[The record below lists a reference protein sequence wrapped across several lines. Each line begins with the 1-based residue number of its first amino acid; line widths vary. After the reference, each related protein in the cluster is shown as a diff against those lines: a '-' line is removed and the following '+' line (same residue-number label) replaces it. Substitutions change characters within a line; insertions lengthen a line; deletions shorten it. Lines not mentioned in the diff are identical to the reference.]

1 MPAFYCIWALILLL
15 AVPAAAQQAP
25 PAKRMSGFTI
35 FLQGAPI
42 GREDVTTQEDANGL
56 VITAQARRS
65 PPAVTAS
72 GTLEVR
78 YGADGSP
85 QSTLLESTNDGQALS
100 LRTTFADGS
109 ATSEGN
115 QGTTPVTKT
124 DKITPGALVL
134 PNGFFGPHVALA
146 RRLATLN
153 AGEELKAYIP
163 PYAEVGIKISAVAN
177 QRIQTGSTTL
187 DVRTYD
193 LLFANPNGV
202 LAMTLSVDGD
212 GDLVSI
218 RIPAQQ
224 LDIVR
229 DDVSSATTRTQMHSN
244 PGDEPVTIPAA
255 GFNLGATLTRPAS
268 SATRPA
274 TAASRGGPLGPPARL
289 PAVIL
294 LPGSGVGDRDGVT
307 AGVPT
312 LGQLAGA
319 LADAGFI
326 AVRFDKRGYGQSG
339 GRAESATLNDF
350 SDDAIAV
357 MKWLAARRERD
368 IDPKRIAVVGHS
380 EGAWVALLAAA
391 REKRFAAVGAIAAP
405 SVTGS
410 ELVLEQQRHVLDR
423 MKSTDADRQAK
434 VDLQTKINAAVITGR
449 GWETLP
455 PDVKRQADT
464 PWFQS
469 LLTFDPARVIKNV
482 RQPVLFV
489 HGELDTQV
497 PASHVERIAD
507 LARKQSKSKSV
518 AVVTVRGV
526 NHLLVPAVTGEVD
539 EYASL
544 TDRNVSKDVTG
555 AITDWLAKTFAAVR

>member
-1 MPAFYCIWALILLL
+1 M
-15 AVPAAAQQAP
+15 PAAAQQAP
-25 PAKRMSGFTI
+25 PVTHTSGFTI

-42 GREDVTTQEDANGL
+42 GREDVTTREDANGL

-72 GTLEVR
+72 GTLEIR
-78 YGADGSP
+78 YRPDGSP
-85 QSTLLESTNDGQALS
+85 QSVRLESMNEDQPLS
-100 LRTTFADGS
+100 LRTSFADGN
-109 ATSEGN
+109 AISEGN
-115 QGTTPVTKT
+115 QGPAPFTKT
-124 DKITPGALVL
+124 DKITPGALLL

-146 RRLATLN
+146 RRLAPLN
-153 AGEELKAYIP
+153 AGGELRAYIP
-163 PYAEVGIKISAVAN
+163 PYAEVGIQISAVAS
-177 QRIQTGSTTL
+177 QRIQTGTTTL

-193 LLFANPNGV
+193 LLFANPNGI
-202 LAMTLSVDGD
+202 LNMTLSVDGS

-244 PGDEPVTIPAA
+244 PGDEPVTIPAS
-255 GFNLGATLTRPAS
+255 GFNLGATLTRPANS
-268 SATRPA
+268 T
-274 TAASRGGPLGPPARL
+274 ARL

-319 LADAGFI
+319 IADAGLV

-350 SDDAIAV
+350 SEDAVAV
-357 MKWLAARRERD
+357 MKWLAARRD

-380 EGAWVALLAAA
+380 EGGWVALLAAA
-391 REKRFAAVGAIAAP
+391 REKRFAGVAAIAAP

-410 ELVLEQQRHVLDR
+410 ELVLEQQRHVLDQ
-423 MKSTDADRQAK
+423 MKATDADRQAK
-434 VDLQTKINAAVITGR
+434 VELQTKINAAVITGR
-449 GWETLP
+449 GWEAVP
-455 PDVKRQADT
+455 QDVKRQADT

-469 LLTFDPARVIKNV
+469 MLMFDPAKVIKDI
-482 RQPVLFV
+482 RQPILFV
-489 HGELDTQV
+489 HGELDKQV
-497 PASHVERIAD
+497 PVSHVERISD
-507 LARKQSKSKSV
+507 FARKQSKSKSV
-518 AVVTVRGV
+518 AVVTVKGV

-539 EYASL
+539 EYATL
-544 TDRNVSKDVTG
+544 TDRNVSKDVTA
-555 AITDWLAKTFAAVR
+555 AINDWLTKTFAAIR

>member
-15 AVPAAAQQAP
+15 AVPAAAQQAS
-25 PAKRMSGFTI
+25 PATRVSGFTI
-35 FLQGAPI
+35 FLQGTPV

-65 PPAVTAS
+65 PPAVVAW

-85 QSTLLESTNDGQALS
+85 QSARLESTNDDQALN
-100 LRTTFADGS
+100 LRTRFADGS
-109 ATSEGN
+109 AISEGN
-115 QGTTPVTKT
+115 QGATPITKSDT
-124 DKITPGALVL
+124 VTPGALVL

-146 RRLATLN
+146 RRLASLD
-153 AGEELKAYIP
+153 AGGELKAYIP
-163 PYAEVGIKISAVAN
+163 PYAEVGIKISAVVS

-193 LLFANPNGV
+193 LQFGNPNGI

-244 PGDEPVTIPAA
+244 PGDEAAMIPAA

-268 SATRPA
+268 LT
-274 TAASRGGPLGPPARL
+274 GRL

-307 AGVPT
+307 AGVPM

-319 LADAGFI
+319 IADAGLV

-339 GRAESATLNDF
+339 GRTESATLNDF

-357 MKWLAARRERD
+357 IKWLERRRD

-410 ELVLEQQRHVLDR
+410 ELVLEQQRHLLNR
-423 MKSTDADRQAK
+423 MKTTDADRQAK
-434 VDLQTKINAAVITGR
+434 VDLQTKINAAVISGR

-469 LLTFDPARVIKNV
+469 LLTFDPAKVIRNV
-482 RQPVLFV
+482 RQPILFV
-489 HGELDTQV
+489 HGELDKQV
-497 PASHVERIAD
+497 PVTHVERIAG

-518 AVVTVRGV
+518 EVVTVRGV

-539 EYASL
+539 EYGSL
-544 TDRNVSKDVTG
+544 TDRNVSKDVAG
-555 AITDWLAKTFAAVR
+555 AITGWLARTFTAVR

>member
-1 MPAFYCIWALILLL
+1 M
-15 AVPAAAQQAP
+15 PAAAQQAP
-25 PAKRMSGFTI
+25 PATRTSGFTI

-78 YGADGSP
+78 YRPDGSP
-85 QSTLLESTNDGQALS
+85 QSVLLESTNDGQPLS
-100 LRTTFADGS
+100 LRTRFADGN
-109 ATSEGN
+109 AISEGN
-115 QGTTPVTKT
+115 QGQIPITKT
-124 DKITPGALVL
+124 DTITPGALLL

-146 RRLATLN
+146 RRLAPLN
-153 AGEELKAYIP
+153 AGGELRAYIP
-163 PYAEVGIKISAVAN
+163 PYAEVGIQISAVAS
-177 QRIQTGSTTL
+177 QRIQTGTATL

-193 LLFANPNGV
+193 LIFANPNGI
-202 LAMTLSVDGD
+202 LNMTLSVDGS

-244 PGDEPVTIPAA
+244 PGDEPVTIAA
-255 GFNLGATLTRPAS
+255 SGFNLGATLTRPAA
-268 SATRPA
+268 SAG
-274 TAASRGGPLGPPARL
+274 RGGPSPLDAARGALSDSRRAGPPARL

-319 LADAGFI
+319 VADAGFV

-350 SDDAIAV
+350 SEDAIAV
-357 MKWLAARRERD
+357 MKWLAARRD

-391 REKRFAAVGAIAAP
+391 REKRFAGVAAIAAP

-423 MKSTDADRQAK
+423 MKATDADRQAK
-434 VDLQTKINAAVITGR
+434 VELQTKINAAVITGR
-449 GWETLP
+449 GWDAVP

-469 LLTFDPARVIKNV
+469 MLMFDPAKVIKDV
-482 RQPVLFV
+482 RQPILFV
-489 HGELDTQV
+489 HGELDRQV
-497 PASHVERIAD
+497 PVSHVERISD

-518 AVVTVRGV
+518 SAVTVKGV

-539 EYASL
+539 EYATL
-544 TDRNVSKDVTG
+544 TDRNVSKDVTA
-555 AITDWLAKTFAAVR
+555 AITDWLTRTFAAIR

>member
-153 AGEELKAYIP
+153 AGGELKAYIP

-193 LLFANPNGV
+193 LLFANPNGI

-218 RIPAQQ
+218 RIPVQQ

-255 GFNLGATLTRPAS
+255 GFNLGATLTRPANL
-268 SATRPA
+268 T
-274 TAASRGGPLGPPARL
+274 GRL

-326 AVRFDKRGYGQSG
+326 ALRFDKRGYGQSG

-368 IDPKRIAVVGHS
+368 IDPKRIAIVGHS

-410 ELVLEQQRHVLDR
+410 ELVLEQQPHVLDR

-434 VDLQTKINAAVITGR
+434 VDLQTRINAAVITGR

-455 PDVKRQADT
+455 ADVKRQADT

-469 LLTFDPARVIKNV
+469 LLTFDPAKVIKNV
-482 RQPVLFV
+482 RQPILFV
-489 HGELDTQV
+489 HGELDKQV

-518 AVVTVRGV
+518 AVVAVRGV